1 MAATQERKS
10 LLTLNS
16 RSTRRKLQAT
26 VLVINRS
33 VHTHLNAANN
43 LRQLLHSVKVH
54 QHEVVNIHTGQLA
67 NGCHSTTG
75 ATARQRLVNLNVL
88 LSRVHGAALRI
99 STLRHINHQVTRE
112 RQHAHVLTVLAD
124 LQQHHHVRASL
135 RIAVILIAVRAVIAL
150 TGVGA
155 NHENVQGAVLQAV
168 LVIADVQLL
177 SMQIIAHT
185 QSQHATKAN
194 NNDEHASSKQSN
206 PLIAV

>member
-16 RSTRRKLQAT
+16 GSTRRKLQAT

-33 VHTHLNAANN
+33 VHTDLNAAND

-54 QHEVVNIHTGQLA
+54 QHKVVNIHAGQLTD
-67 NGCHSTTG
+67 GRHSTTRT
-75 ATARQRLVNLNVL
+75 TARQRLVNLNVL

-99 STLRHINHQVTRE
+99 STLRNVNHQVARE
-112 RQHAHVLTVLAD
+112 RQHVHVLTVLAN
-124 LQQHHHVRASL
+124 LQKHHHVRASL
-135 RIAVILIAVRAVIAL
+135 RIAVFLITVRPVITL
-150 TGVGA
+150 TGIGT

-185 QSQHATKAN
+185 QSNHATKAN